1 MYEASMWGA
10 LGWIYADIKPNIQ
23 TISNLKMISPTNVL
37 KFYNK
42 SPTLENI

>member
-1 MYEASMWGA
+1 MRA
-10 LGWIYADIKPNIQ
+10 LGCIYADIKPDIQ
-23 TISNLKMISPTNVL
+23 PIANLKISPTNVL